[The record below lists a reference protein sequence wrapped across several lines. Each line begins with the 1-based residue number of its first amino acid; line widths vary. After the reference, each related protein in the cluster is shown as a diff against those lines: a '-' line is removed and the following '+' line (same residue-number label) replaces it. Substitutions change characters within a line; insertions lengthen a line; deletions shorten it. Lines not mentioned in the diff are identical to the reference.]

1 MATVGDVT
9 TNGTAQ
15 QAQNTAN
22 QRVSLAEDFS
32 QFLTLLTTQLQNQ
45 DPLSPMDSTE
55 FTNQLVQFSQV
66 EQQINSNQK
75 LDNLVALQL
84 ASISSVA
91 LGYVGMDISYISGEM
106 NYDGKTPVDVT
117 YALASEAV
125 TSKVNVY
132 DESGVLVY
140 SADAPKNTGMN
151 KFTWTGITTNGQ
163 PVSSGTYTV
172 KIDAVD
178 KAGKA
183 IENST
188 VVTGH
193 VDGIETQNGI
203 VYVLV
208 GERAVPI
215 SSIVNANQVGQKT
228 SNATSAL
235 GYVGMDVTYEA
246 SDMAYN
252 GTDPIEINYSLTSK
266 ASKSEINIYDK
277 NNTLIYSGNVSK
289 DAGTHSFTWYGK
301 KTDGSNA
308 GAGDYK
314 VVVDSIDSENRV
326 VDTTTFFEGHVNGVE
341 SRGGVAYVVMGNKS
355 VPASSIINAIQ
366 PEPET
371 TT

>member
-1 MATVGDVT
+1 MATTNPVT
-9 TNGTAQ
+9 TSNVANS
-15 QAQNTAN
+15 ASNTAN
-22 QRVSLAEDFS
+22 SSVQLAEDFQ

-66 EQQINSNQK
+66 EQQINSNAK

-84 ASISSVA
+84 SSISSVA
-91 LGYVGMDISYISGEM
+91 LGYVGMDISYISSDM
-106 NYDGKTPVDVT
+106 NYDGETPIDIT

-125 TSKVNVY
+125 TSKVNIY
-132 DESGVLVY
+132 NEEGQLVY

-151 KFTWTGITTNGQ
+151 SFTWNGIQTNGE
-163 PVSSGTYTV
+163 PVPEGTYTV

-193 VDGIETQNGI
+193 VDGIETQNGV

-215 SSIVNANQVGQKT
+215 SSIVNANLPGLQNSAANT
-228 SNATSAL
+228 AL
-235 GYVGMDVTYEA
+235 GYMGMDITYQTGNA
-246 SDMAYN
+246 IYN
-252 GTDPIEINYSLTSK
+252 GTDPVEINYNLLEK
-266 ASKSEINIYDK
+266 ASQAKVKIY
-277 NNTLIYSGNVSK
+277 NS
-289 DAGTHSFTWYGK
+289 AGTLVYTADAPEYKGANSFTWNGK
-301 KTDGSNA
+301 KTDGSSLNS
-308 GAGDYK
+308 GTYK
-314 VVVDSIDSENRV
+314 VVIDAVNSENQAISASTYSHGRV
-326 VDTTTFFEGHVNGVE
+326 DGVE
-341 SRGGVAYVVMGNKS
+341 TKGGVSYVTMGDIS
-355 VPASSIINAIQ
+355 VPASAVMNAKQ
-366 PEPET
+366 PT